1 MKSKINIFLV
11 PFLLITIL
19 IVSGCNS
26 NTGSSASASD
36 SYAELLKSLHQDGRF
51 VFEGQPWFSSRNDVA
66 EQQKIEDSKD
76 TDFLKS
82 EEVFALDKGSLTK
95 ITIFRFSDEE
105 FVSGE
110 YLFSADDQ
118 KLFTQFVNSLKTE
131 LAGDF
136 PKSQSNDLNALVA
149 DDSAEGNSVL
159 WEGEDNSRLS
169 ITLLGKQD
177 TESKYI
183 LLIKSSSPLASKDG
197 LAP

>member
-1 MKSKINIFLV
+1 MKSKINIFLL

-36 SYAELLKSLHQDGRF
+36 SYVELLKSLHQDGGF

-66 EQQKIEDSKD
+66 EQQKIEDSKA

-82 EEVFALDKGSLTK
+82 EGVFALEKGPLTK
-95 ITIFRFSDEE
+95 ITLFRFSDEE

-110 YLFSADDQ
+110 YLFSTDD
-118 KLFTQFVNSLKTE
+118 KELFTQFVNSLKTE

-136 PKSQSNDLNALVA
+136 PKPRSTDLNALVA
-149 DDSAEGNSVL
+149 DDSAQGNSVL

-169 ITLLGKQD
+169 ITILGKQD
-177 TESKYI
+177 TESTYN
-183 LLIKSSSPLASKDG
+183 LLIKSSSPLARKE

>member
-1 MKSKINIFLV
+1 MKSKINIFLL

-19 IVSGCNS
+19 VVSGCNS

-36 SYAELLKSLHQDGRF
+36 SYAELLKSLHQDGGF

-82 EEVFALDKGSLTK
+82 EGVFALEKGSLTK
-95 ITIFRFSDEE
+95 ITLFRFSDEKL
-105 FVSGE
+105 VSGE
-110 YLFSADDQ
+110 YLFTTDD
-118 KLFTQFVNSLKTE
+118 KELFAQFVNSLKTE

-136 PKSQSNDLNALVA
+136 PKPRSIDLNALVA
-149 DDSAEGNSVL
+149 DDSAQGNSVL

-169 ITLLGKQD
+169 ITILGKQD
-177 TESKYI
+177 TESTYN
-183 LLIKSSSPLASKDG
+183 LLIKSSSPLARKE

>member
-1 MKSKINIFLV
+1 MKSKINIFLL

-82 EEVFALDKGSLTK
+82 EGVFALEKGSLTK
-95 ITIFRFSDEE
+95 ITLFRFSDEKL
-105 FVSGE
+105 VSGE
-110 YLFSADDQ
+110 YLFTTDD
-118 KLFTQFVNSLKTE
+118 KELFTQFVNSLKTE

-136 PKSQSNDLNALVA
+136 PKPQSIDLNVLVA
-149 DDSAEGNSVL
+149 DDSAQGNSVL

-169 ITLLGKQD
+169 ITILGQD
-177 TESKYI
+177 TESKFI
-183 LLIKSSSPLASKDG
+183 LLIKSSSPLASKG